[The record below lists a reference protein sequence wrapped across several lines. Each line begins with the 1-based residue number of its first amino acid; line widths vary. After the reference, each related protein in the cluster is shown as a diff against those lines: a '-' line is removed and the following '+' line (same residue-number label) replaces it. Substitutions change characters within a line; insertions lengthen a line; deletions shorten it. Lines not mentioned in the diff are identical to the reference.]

1 MTNPVLD
8 DNLRRLLQRSSPRL
22 SEEDLDRAFAR
33 FEGRRQ
39 PVPRHGR
46 VLASI
51 AAALLL
57 GLLGWLALH
66 APLRPATPGAQ
77 EPGKKESPELV
88 ARWIADLGSASP
100 EVREKAKE
108 RLLAMGPSA
117 LAPLEQALYHED
129 PEVRVQSQVVAR
141 VVRRRA
147 EIQGSLAFVRAAVR
161 IVRAHWSARDFTDI
175 SAVVRDA
182 FDPEVPTL
190 VHYVPRKSVGDA
202 FDMARKPLEIQGV
215 HDLVATHDA
224 DALTPA
230 QVAALDKDDGI
241 LFLGDKAAIRDLS
254 GICLFTLPDK
264 AGWSAYVVVGVPELA
279 NPNDPFVL
287 AIACAQGD
295 LADFFD
301 AVRLTPQPGG
311 GVKLSEVD
319 PDFSRLGKTL
329 KKGDV
334 VRALDGTPTNAAPE
348 LLRLADRP
356 GGSHP
361 MTVDRDGKVFTLEF
375 KILERAYILKT
386 GPKAEEEAKKLFEE
400 AENLLSSNRRR
411 ALEIYQQLAATY
423 SKTEFVSTA
432 KKASI
437 EERIAEIKAK
447 RAAGR

>member
-8 DNLRRLLQRSSPRL
+8 DNLRRLFQSCTPRL
-22 SEEDLDRAFAR
+22 CDEDIERAFAR
-33 FEGRRQ
+33 FEGRRR
-39 PVPRHGR
+39 PAPRHGR
-46 VLASI
+46 VLAAV
-51 AAALLL
+51 AATLLL

-66 APLRPATPGAQ
+66 APPRPRTPGAQ
-77 EPGKKESPELV
+77 QPGKKESPELV

-108 RLLAMGPSA
+108 RLLAMGSSA

-147 EIQGSLAFVRAAVR
+147 EIQGSLAFVRAAVK

-182 FDPEVPTL
+182 FDPEVPAL
-190 VHYVPRKSVGDA
+190 IHYVPRKSIGDA
-202 FDMARKPLEIQGV
+202 FDMLRKPLEAQGV
-215 HDLVATHDA
+215 HNLVATHDM
-224 DALTPA
+224 DTLTPA
-230 QVAALDKDDGI
+230 LVAELDKDDGI

-264 AGWSAYVVVGVPELA
+264 VGWSAYVVVGVPELS
-279 NPNDPFVL
+279 NPNDPFVP
-287 AIACAQGD
+287 AFACAQGD
-295 LADFFD
+295 LSDFFD
-301 AVRLTPQPGG
+301 AARLAPQPGG
-311 GVKLSEVD
+311 GVKVSEFD
-319 PDFSRLGKTL
+319 PEFSRLGKAL

-356 GGSHP
+356 GGSHT
-361 MTVDRDGKVFTLEF
+361 MTVDRDGKVFTAEF
-375 KILERAYILKT
+375 KILQRAYILKT

-400 AENLLSSNRRR
+400 AEALLSSNRRR

-432 KKASI
+432 KKAII

-447 RAAGR
+447 RGAGK